1 MKKLVYCLFVL
12 LLTGSVFAQTHNPVV
27 GETGSMST
35 TVITPLSVTVPQS
48 ALAFDVIQNQTRTL
62 TIDDENYWNFTVEG
76 EPGRLVNINFFGPVA
91 VGATGVP
98 PTLTGQWY
106 GPDEEPVAG
115 NTGTYQIPDYPAE
128 SFFDVFY
135 ELEGIEA
142 TGADLGN
149 TTFKL
154 GIEYSYQGL

>member
-1 MKKLVYCLFVL
+1 MKKLVYFLFVL
-12 LLTGSVFAQTHNPVV
+12 LLTGSVFAQTHNPVE

-48 ALAFDVIQNQTRTL
+48 ALTFDVIQNQTRTL
-62 TIDDENYWNFTVEG
+62 DDENYWIFAVEG
-76 EPGRLVNINFFGPVA
+76 EPGRLVNINFLGPVA
-91 VGATGVP
+91 VGQTGVP

-106 GPDEEPVAG
+106 GPDEESVQG
-115 NTGTYQIPDYPAE
+115 TSGTYQLPDYPAE

-135 ELEGIEA
+135 ELEGIDA

-149 TTFKL
+149 TTFQL